1 MFVRSC
7 LGQLLHP
14 GVGREQGGQSR
25 GRAGLGLLMGM
36 ARYKASDRQASDS
49 CRYFYFILFHF
60 TLLLFFVVRMKEGEG
75 GGTGGL
81 AAASGFGFLEY
92 NGKVNSFAMTMAM
105 VASVYPARPAPPS
118 HSLATPRSRSA
129 VSRALSLPAPP
140 RPQTAQLLQCKS
152 KSSLCSALPLPS
164 PPTAPAPAAVTK
176 LRHFHVVLCAC
187 VSSRYFICMSY
198 RKRGVFCIL
207 CAH

>member
-1 MFVRSC
+1 MQG
-7 LGQLLHP
+7 LAG
-14 GVGREQGGQSR
+14 GRRQGGGQSR

-60 TLLLFFVVRMKEGEG
+60 TLLLFFVVRMEEG

-105 VASVYPARPAPPS
+105 VASVYPARPALPPVPC
-118 HSLATPRSRSA
+118 LTTPRSRSA
-129 VSRALSLPAPP
+129 VSRALYLTAPP